1 MKYRWLIGGLLFAST
16 VINYI
21 DRQTFNV
28 LGPHLKERFQWSNA
42 DFAVALISFRIAYS
56 IMQAV
61 SGRLIDRVGTRN
73 GLTIAVAFYSAIAML
88 TPLAPWLGRH
98 LVAAGIGASAPLVG
112 FAVFRF
118 LLGVGEAANWPAAT
132 KAVEEWFPRR
142 ERGWAVALFDSGSSI
157 GAAIAPFIVLGLY
170 ARFGDWRP
178 AFVVTGSLG
187 VIWLFFWRRTFH
199 RPDVHPRISPAERA
213 MLIADKQ
220 AEAGEM
226 AAGAART
233 FSDQAR
239 GPTPAP
245 ARAAYG
251 QLLRQPQTWG
261 TLAARGLSDPTWFF
275 IADWFAVFLVS
286 RGYNLEETLVGFWV
300 PFLAADLGNFFG
312 GGLSSWLIARGWPVG
327 RARRVVIVGGSLGI
341 LMLIPAIWAESF
353 LVLIAC
359 FGIATFSYAAYSTMA
374 ISLPADLFHSQNVAA
389 VAGLSGT
396 AAGIGT
402 IISIYLIGQISDRF
416 SFAPILV
423 GASLVPLVGAVLVVL
438 LVRNTAASG
447 QGLLKRI

>member
-28 LGPHLKERFQWSNA
+28 LGPHLKQQFAWSNA
-42 DFAVALISFRIAYS
+42 DFAVALIAFRISYS

-61 SGRLIDRVGTRN
+61 SGRLVDRLGTRN
-73 GLTIAVAFYSAIAML
+73 GLTIAVTFYSVIAML
-88 TPLAPWLGRH
+88 TPLAPWLGGH
-98 LVAAGIGASAPLVG
+98 LFALGIGASAPLVG

-187 VIWLFFWRRTFH
+187 FIWLFFWRRVYHT
-199 RPDVHPRISPAERA
+199 PAMHPRIDPAERA
-213 MLIADKQ
+213 MIEADKVE
-220 AEAGEM
+220 EAGEIA
-226 AAGAART
+226 AAGGSTGR
-233 FSDQAR
+233 
-239 GPTPAP
+239 AP
-245 ARAAYG
+245 YS
-251 QLLRQPQTWG
+251 QLLRLPQTWG

-312 GGLSSWLIARGWPVG
+312 GGLSSRLIARGWPVG

-341 LMLIPAIWAESF
+341 LMLIPAIWVESF
-353 LVLIAC
+353 PVLIAC

-402 IISIYLIGQISDRF
+402 IISIYLIGQITDQF

-423 GASLVPLVGAVLVVL
+423 GASLVPLVGAVLVLL
-438 LVRNTAASG
+438 LVRNTADSG
-447 QGLLKRI
+447 KGLLKRI

>member
-88 TPLAPWLGRH
+88 TPLAPSLGRH

-157 GAAIAPFIVLGLY
+157 GAAIAPFIVLGLF

-178 AFVVTGSLG
+178 AFVVTGTFGL
-187 VIWLFFWRRTFH
+187 VWLFFWRRIYYT
-199 RPDVHPRISPAERA
+199 PETHPRVNPAELA
-213 MLIADKQ
+213 MIEADKR

-226 AAGAART
+226 AAT
-233 FSDQAR
+233 
-239 GPTPAP
+239 GPTPR
-245 ARAAYG
+245 ARAQYA
-251 QLLRQPQTWG
+251 QLLRLPQTWG

-341 LMLIPAIWAESF
+341 LMLIPAIWVQSF
-353 LVLIAC
+353 PILIAC

-396 AAGIGT
+396 AAGLGT
-402 IISIYLIGQISDRF
+402 IVSIYLIGQISDRF

-423 GASLVPLVGAVLVVL
+423 GASLVPLVGAVLVLL

-447 QGLLKRI
+447 QGLLKKI